1 MTATA
6 IRKPSLLPM
15 EARVIRLSAQGLTY
29 AQIGKRL
36 DMSEAAVKSLMA
48 RARQRLQASS
58 VGHAIAIA
66 IGAGLVPADVAVRN
80 HKHTSSGGAR

>member
-1 MTATA
+1 MTAPV
-6 IRKPSLLPM
+6 IRRPSLLPM

-29 AQIGKRL
+29 AQIGARL
-36 DMSEAAVKSLMA
+36 DLSEAAVKSLMA

-66 IGAGLVPADVAVRN
+66 IGAGLVPADVAVRKYKDTN
-80 HKHTSSGGAR
+80 VGGAR